1 MIVLPAVDLMDGLC
15 VRLVRG
21 DPSRRTIYGDPVE
34 IAKWFDEER
43 AEWIHLVDLDAAM
56 GLGDNSHLVT
66 RIVEEVEV
74 KVEVAGGIRSLEKA
88 SRLVEAGA
96 SRVVLGTSAIRD
108 PSFIRS
114 VSEAIGPERVG
125 VAVDV
130 RNGVVMV
137 GGWKEETGLD
147 YPAVIGMLNGYPFL
161 TLILTCVDVDGTLQ
175 GPNLEVIGESLKISE
190 KQVYAAG
197 GIRDLEDLKALA
209 RIGVEGAIVGKALY
223 EGRIRLREA
232 LEVGG
237 C

>member
-1 MIVLPAVDLMDGLC
+1 MIILPAVDLMEGLC

-21 DPSRRTIYGDPVE
+21 DPSSRTIYGDPVE
-34 IAKWFDEER
+34 IAKGFEGEG

-56 GLGDNSHLVT
+56 GLGDNSSLVA

-114 VSEAIGPERVG
+114 VSEAIGSERVSM
-125 VAVDV
+125 AVDV
-130 RNGVVMV
+130 KNGVVMV
-137 GGWKEETGLD
+137 EGWKKEAGLE
-147 YPAVIGMLNGYPFL
+147 YPAVIEILNDYPFS
-161 TLILTCVDVDGTLQ
+161 TLILTCVEVDGTLQ

-197 GIRDLEDLKALA
+197 GIGSLEDLKTLA
-209 RIGVEGAIVGKALY
+209 RIGVKGAIIGKALY

-232 LEVGG
+232 LEVGD

>member
-1 MIVLPAVDLMDGLC
+1 MIILPAVDLMEGLC

-21 DPSRRTIYGDPVE
+21 DPSRRAVYGDPVE
-34 IAKWFDEER
+34 MAKEFER
-43 AEWIHLVDLDAAM
+43 EGAEWIHLVDLDAAM
-56 GLGDNSHLVT
+56 GLGDNSPLIA

-88 SRLVEAGA
+88 SRLVKAGA
-96 SRVVLGTSAIRD
+96 SRVVLGTSAIKD

-114 VSEAIGPERVG
+114 VAEAIGPERTS

-130 RNGVVMV
+130 KSGLVMV
-137 GGWKEETGLD
+137 EGWKEETPLD
-147 YPAVIGMLNGYPFL
+147 YPAAIRMLNGYPFS

-175 GPNLEVIGESLKISE
+175 GPNLEVIGESLDISM
-190 KQVYAAG
+190 KQIYAAG

-209 RIGVEGAIVGKALY
+209 RLGVKGAIIGKALY

-232 LEVGG
+232 LEVGD

>member
-1 MIVLPAVDLMDGLC
+1 MIILPAVDLMDGLC

-34 IAKWFDEER
+34 IAKKFER
-43 AEWIHLVDLDAAM
+43 EGAEWIHLVDLDAAM
-56 GLGDNSHLVT
+56 GLGDNSAL
-66 RIVEEVEV
+66 IAKIIEEVKAE
-74 KVEVAGGIRSLEKA
+74 VEVAGGIRSLEKA
-88 SRLVEAGA
+88 SRLIEAGA

-108 PSFIRS
+108 PSFISS
-114 VSEAIGPERVG
+114 VSETIGSERTG

-137 GGWKEETGLD
+137 EGWKEETGLS
-147 YPAVIGMLNGYPFL
+147 YPTIIGMLNGYPFS

-197 GIRDLEDLKALA
+197 GVRGLEDLKALA
-209 RIGVEGAIVGKALY
+209 RIGVGGVIVGKALY
-223 EGRIRLREA
+223 EGDIRLREA
-232 LEVGG
+232 LEVGD